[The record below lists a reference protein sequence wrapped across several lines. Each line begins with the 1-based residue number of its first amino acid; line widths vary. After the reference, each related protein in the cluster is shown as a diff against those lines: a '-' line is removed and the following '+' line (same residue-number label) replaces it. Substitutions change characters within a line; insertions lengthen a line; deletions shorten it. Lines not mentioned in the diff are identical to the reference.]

1 MPIAAWYLIAGCAAA
16 LVGFSVFQRFADD
29 RHEAFTARL
38 RDSSQLVSRGEFVD
52 GSRHLDAALALTES
66 AFIYESRDGQS
77 SFDRKW
83 IQQVEYVNGNM
94 LRLRF
99 FSKTIEFLLSPAVM
113 LQWEAILPAQS
124 IAPVIA

>member
-1 MPIAAWYLIAGCAAA
+1 MPVAAWYLIIGVAVA
-16 LVGFSVFQRFADD
+16 LLGYSVFHRFADD
-29 RHEAFTARL
+29 RHAAFTARL

-66 AFIYESRDGQS
+66 AFIYESTDGQT

-83 IQQVEYVNGNM
+83 IQQVEYLNGNM
-94 LRLRF
+94 LRVRF
-99 FSKTIEFLLSPAVM
+99 FSKTLEFLLSPPVM
-113 LQWEAILPAQS
+113 LQWEAILPAHS

>member
-1 MPIAAWYLIAGCAAA
+1 MPIAAWYLIVGAAVA
-16 LVGFSVFQRFADD
+16 LLGFSVFQRFADD

-83 IQQVEYVNGNM
+83 IQEVEYVNGNM
-94 LRLRF
+94 LRLRC
-99 FSKTIEFLLSPAVM
+99 FSKTLEFLLSPQVM
-113 LQWEAILPAQS
+113 LQWEAILPAHS
-124 IAPVIA
+124 IAPVIV